1 MPFHVDGPAFSIA
14 LVRVALALYLLGA
27 GLAMAGLPMPAP
39 TQGQPW
45 LPAANLGALTPVIV
59 FALLACGALLVAGIE
74 SALVSLTVLAQL
86 ALFLTIWMID
96 NPLHNTMNHLVPF
109 GAAALFIFVAS
120 ERDRYRLGSRPARF
134 RFSDQTRVS
143 VLVLTARVYLGSVF
157 LAQGVRSAFGRGL
170 MNFAQALYVEPL
182 AGSWIPEPLLWSA
195 GLSNPIIQIAGGILL
210 LLGVW
215 TRLTAA
221 VLGVF
226 LLTIFFGHLLA
237 DPFDRGASV
246 HAYAMANF
254 LAAVAILWLQPR
266 GDRFS
271 IDALLSGP
279 LSRVRRDH
287 RQREGHGD
295 ISH

>member
-1 MPFHVDGPAFSIA
+1 
-14 LVRVALALYLLGA
+14 
-27 GLAMAGLPMPAP
+27 
-39 TQGQPW
+39 
-45 LPAANLGALTPVIV
+45 
-59 FALLACGALLVAGIE
+59 
-74 SALVSLTVLAQL
+74 
-86 ALFLTIWMID
+86 
-96 NPLHNTMNHLVPF
+96 
-109 GAAALFIFVAS
+109 
-120 ERDRYRLGSRPARF
+120 
-134 RFSDQTRVS
+134 
-143 VLVLTARVYLGSVF
+143 
-157 LAQGVRSAFGRGL
+157 
-170 MNFAQALYVEPL
+170 
-182 AGSWIPEPLLWSA
+182 
-195 GLSNPIIQIAGGILL
+195 
-210 LLGVW
+210 
-215 TRLTAA
+215 
-221 VLGVF
+221 VF